1 MRGDPKGR
9 LDLYGVR
16 DDISS
21 CAVQSD
27 VLKDFLSTLYQENV
41 NIWNMAFFEIKKIEI
56 FEMTFTSIKFLTLKA
71 RIDSDE
77 GCKGQIVFSWIYVS

>member
-1 MRGDPKGR
+1 MVNDLMRGDPKGR

-41 NIWNMAFFEIKKIEI
+41 NI
-56 FEMTFTSIKFLTLKA
+56 
-71 RIDSDE
+71 
-77 GCKGQIVFSWIYVS
+77 